1 MIGIYCR
8 ISGKKAVGKDVS
20 IEDQQAQG
28 ILFAKELGLPY
39 KVYKDIGISG
49 AKDEIE
55 DRPQFAEMFTDIKK
69 KSITAVF
76 VIDQSRIERN
86 SRIWQLFSYA
96 IVKYQCKYYVGGRLV
111 DLDDDETRLS
121 TGIISLTNE
130 FFAKLTARKVKS
142 ANRLNAS
149 KGKGHGITAYG
160 YKKDKDGYLV
170 IDETQVETVRN
181 IFKWSLEGIGSYTIA
196 KKLNET
202 GIPTKSAQ
210 FAKKYIVRTDK
221 YTGRKIKYPR
231 SKVPWRGNVVYDII
245 TNPIHKGQRI
255 YGDVI
260 AEIEGTVSEELWDQ
274 VNNNLKQNK
283 RKVGPKNKFKYLL
296 NGIIFCAD
304 CGAEFRGKYRTS
316 GRHKTYSCK
325 GPSQGLSCKESRG
338 LNIVALES
346 FIIHHLFHSKDL
358 YNKLSGLKVNESTL
372 EIQKKK
378 LKQLEANKNKL
389 IKLKDHLYKLLKNPD
404 LAKDEDITKDYVKA
418 KNDMDSLF
426 REIDEVQNTIS
437 NLSVTQRRARLD
449 KIFGEFDYK
458 MNFDQIKK
466 AVHGLVQKIIVK
478 HMPDQK
484 LFLVQINYKGFDEQ
498 SVFAVT
504 HQLNQWVNL
513 SYYQVVPRTTDDKQM
528 DNDLFDYFAS
538 TENYT
543 RTQLTDVLKHFKA
556 WEEEY
561 ESLDYPQ
568 LLDKVKHCSVKEEE
582 SVINLK
588 TPNIKLNREEIY
600 DFNSGTS

>member
-8 ISGKKAVGKDVS
+8 ISGKKAMGKDVS
-20 IEDQQAQG
+20 IEDQEAQG
-28 ILFAKELGLPY
+28 IRFAKELNLQY
-39 KVYKDIGISG
+39 KIYKDIGISG

-170 IDETQVETVRN
+170 IDETQVETVRK
-181 IFKWSLEGIGSYTIA
+181 IFKWSLEGMGSYTIA
-196 KKLNET
+196 KKLNEA
-202 GIPTKSAQ
+202 GVPTKSSQ
-210 FAKKYIVRTDK
+210 FANKSIVRTDK
-221 YTGRKIKYPR
+221 YTGRKLKYPR

-260 AEIEGTVSEELWDQ
+260 AEIEGTVPEELWHQ
-274 VNNNLKQNK
+274 VNENLKENK
-283 RKVGPKNKFKYLL
+283 KKVGPKNKFKYLL
-296 NGIIFCAD
+296 NGIVFCAD
-304 CGAEFRGKYRTS
+304 CGSEFRGKYRTS

-325 GPSQGLSCKESRG
+325 GPSQGLSCEHSRG
-338 LNIVALES
+338 INIIALES
-346 FIIHHLFHSKDL
+346 FIIYHLFHSKDL
-358 YNKLSGLKVNESTL
+358 YNTLSGLKVDDSVVDVYG
-372 EIQKKK
+372 KK
-378 LKQLEANKNKL
+378 LADLKLKNKEL
-389 IKLKDHLYKLLKNPD
+389 SKTKDHLYKLLKNPD
-404 LAKDEDITKDYVKA
+404 LAEDQSIVADYIKINKDIET
-418 KNDMDSLF
+418 LLL
-426 REIDEVQNTIS
+426 EIDEVQNAIS
-437 NLSVTQRRARLD
+437 HLSLNERKARLD

-458 MNFDQIKK
+458 MNFGQIKDSIHAIVENIK
-466 AVHGLVQKIIVK
+466 VK
-478 HMPDQK
+478 HSPEQR
-484 LFLVQINYKGFDEQ
+484 LFFVELHYKGFEER
-498 SVFAVT
+498 SVFVAD
-504 HQLNQWVNL
+504 HQLMKWVNM
-513 SYYQVVPRTTDDKQM
+513 SHYKTVKKFEEDKQQ
-528 DNDLFDYFAS
+528 DNDLFDYLAHRTPWSRNQMIDALKEFKCWGD
-538 TENYT
+538 NYGE
-543 RTQLTDVLKHFKA
+543 LSD
-556 WEEEY
+556 
-561 ESLDYPQ
+561 SQ
-568 LLDKVKHCSVKEEE
+568 LLEKVKQIPGDEE
-582 SVINLK
+582 SVINI
-588 TPNIKLNREEIY
+588 TTENIELQKEELY
-600 DFNSGTS
+600 DFNSLPS